1 MNLIERFKNGGLAV
15 HCDTEEKAKKFIEWC
30 YENGMEWEFESSKPF
45 ALTHYASYHN
55 KTTYS
60 FGGNNYLKFGTAS
73 WYKEHGY
80 KVVTYDDFMKGV
92 DGMKEFTLDDLRP
105 GKHVVETRDG
115 KKYLVC
121 IANKQLVGV
130 GNGGWIALGRYEQ
143 NMQCYGDR
151 SDFDVTMVYEIKH
164 AYYFSKMIADNDDN
178 LILVWEREEVKELT
192 MADIEKLVGC
202 KVKIVKEE
210 C

>member
-1 MNLIERFKNGGLAV
+1 
-15 HCDTEEKAKKFIEWC
+15 
-30 YENGMEWEFESSKPF
+30 
-45 ALTHYASYHN
+45 
-55 KTTYS
+55 
-60 FGGNNYLKFGTAS
+60 
-73 WYKEHGY
+73 
-80 KVVTYDDFMKGV
+80 
-92 DGMKEFTLDDLRP
+92 MKEFTLDDLKA

-130 GNGGWIALGRYEQ
+130 GDGGWIALGRYEQ

-151 SDFDVTMVYEIKH
+151 NDFDVTRVYEIKH
-164 AYYFSKMIADNDDN
+164 AYYFSKMIASYDDN

>member
-1 MNLIERFKNGGLAV
+1 MNLIERFKNYGLAV

-30 YENGMEWEFESSKPF
+30 YENGMEWQLESSKPF

-60 FGGNNYLKFGTAS
+60 LGGDNYLKFGTAS

-92 DGMKEFTLDDLRP
+92 DGMKEFTLNDLEA
-105 GKHVVETRDG
+105 GKHVIETRKGDR
-115 KKYLVC
+115 YLVC
-121 IANKQLVGV
+121 TAQEQLVGV
-130 GNGGWIALGRYEQ
+130 GSDGWISLGFFKQ
-143 NMQCYGDR
+143 NMQCCGT
-151 SDFDVTMVYEIKH
+151 SDFDIAKVYEIKYACH
-164 AYYFSKMIADNDDN
+164 FSRMLANDNDN
-178 LILVWEREEVKELT
+178 LTLVWEREEVKELT